1 MQGRG
6 SEKYW
11 ICLQL
16 FCRTTPWERN
26 FRWMHAKLRA
36 VTWVAMCASW
46 STGSDRSSVCNHVC
60 SFSRITRALG
70 SWFTIGNTNLT
81 RFNNFT
87 TVHYLVSHVGANQCP
102 NASLWNIWHQMYLR
116 KTHPNLFCPPPL
128 WYVVASPMICRHWAA
143 LPIPSFAEARLMYR
157 PMAHGAGYVWLADH
171 PNIGFQGI
179 WGHHPWVKRDKRQPF
194 LTLILQYP
202 FSQRSPLPTPLA
214 HGPRSGPKAAKVG

>member
-1 MQGRG
+1 MIMQGRG

-116 KTHPNLFCPPPL
+116 KTHPNLFCPPHCDT
-128 WYVVASPMICRHWAA
+128 W
-143 LPIPSFAEARLMYR
+143 
-157 PMAHGAGYVWLADH
+157 WLALWFVA
-171 PNIGFQGI
+171 IGP
-179 WGHHPWVKRDKRQPF
+179 HF
-194 LTLILQYP
+194 LFL
-202 FSQRSPLPTPLA
+202 PLPKPGSCIDQWPMVLVMYGWLITQTLGSRGFGGIIPESKETNDSLFWL
-214 HGPRSGPKAAKVG
+214 